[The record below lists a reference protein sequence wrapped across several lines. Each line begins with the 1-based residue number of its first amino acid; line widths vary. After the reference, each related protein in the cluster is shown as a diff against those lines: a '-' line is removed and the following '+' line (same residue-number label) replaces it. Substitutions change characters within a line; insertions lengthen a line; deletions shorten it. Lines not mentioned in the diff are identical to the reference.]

1 MYDQVD
7 ILIEGCHVFKD
18 LVAILGTKNENEIKT
33 KLAKIKDC
41 EIRGD
46 AVEKGIIDELHKTFI
61 TPIDREDIHSM
72 AVNIDRSLDILNS
85 ISQKLEITEFAHIKR
100 HAVDMVYLK
109 FLGDTVKNIE
119 GPVDIYGHGVDV
131 LPVYGSNKCFMELI
145 NNPFFNSVTP
155 DFAVLDLCELRLYL
169 ILVFSTKDGHK
180 VFEYMASLN
189 KDINLIVHVREELC
203 LPGQQQIEQ
212 FKFHGIS
219 CNVCAMAQEYTCTTV
234 GMSR

>member
-85 ISQKLEITEFAHIKR
+85 ISQKFEIYHIDSVPFNVGEFGN
-100 HAVDMVYLK
+100 LQ

-189 KDINLIVHVREELC
+189 KDINLIVHV
-203 LPGQQQIEQ
+203 LPLAC
-212 FKFHGIS
+212 H
-219 CNVCAMAQEYTCTTV
+219 VD
-234 GMSR
+234 